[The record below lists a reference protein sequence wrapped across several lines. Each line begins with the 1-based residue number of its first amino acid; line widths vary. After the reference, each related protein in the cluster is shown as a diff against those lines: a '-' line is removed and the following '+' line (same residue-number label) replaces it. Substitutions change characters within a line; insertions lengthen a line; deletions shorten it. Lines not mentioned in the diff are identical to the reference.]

1 MDEFWNVLMDNMDAT
16 LMIFARVLGI
26 FSFNPILSRGNV
38 PGRVRAGGA
47 LFITYVI
54 AMTINVGEL
63 QIGDTAGEYVLCII
77 RELSVGLILGFICDM
92 FVYLIFF
99 AGEIMDSQAGLG
111 MAKIF
116 DPSSHMQMSLYG
128 SYIGYMFYLYFFVS
142 DSHLTLIKI
151 FVDSFET
158 IPLCTG
164 FASYNFGWT
173 AVEMFAGIVTL
184 MVQLA
189 MPIMAAELIVE
200 FSVGIMMK
208 AVPQIQIMA
217 VNIQLKVL
225 VGFAVLFAIT
235 PALSEF
241 ITSYM
246 DNMLETCKNA
256 LPIIWDLEARG

>member
-1 MDEFWNVLMDNMDAT
+1 MDFWDVLLSNRDAL
-16 LMIFARVLGI
+16 LMILARILGI

-38 PGRVRAGGA
+38 PGRVRAG
-47 LFITYVI
+47 LSLLITYVV
-54 AMTINVGEL
+54 AMTIDVGDL
-63 QIGDTAGEYVLCII
+63 DIGDTAGEYVLCIL
-77 RELSVGLILGFICDM
+77 RELAVGLILGFVCDM

-116 DPSSHMQMSLYG
+116 DPSSRMQMSLYG
-128 SYIGYMFYLYFFVS
+128 SYIGYMFYLYFFVTNA
-142 DSHLTLIKI
+142 HMTLIRI
-151 FVDSFET
+151 FVDSFEL
-158 IPLCTG
+158 IPLC
-164 FASYNFGWT
+164 SWEISPQFGWT
-173 AVEMFAGIVTL
+173 AVEMFSKVVVL

-235 PALSEF
+235 PAMSEF
-241 ITSYM
+241 ILKYM
-246 DNMLETCKNA
+246 DNMMETARNA
-256 LPIIWDLEARG
+256 IPLFGQ

>member
-1 MDEFWNVLMDNMDAT
+1 MDFWDVFLGNRDAVLMI
-16 LMIFARVLGI
+16 LARILGI

-38 PGRVRAGGA
+38 PGRVRAGIS
-47 LFITYVI
+47 LLITYVI
-54 AMTINVGEL
+54 AMTIDVGEL
-63 QIGDTAGEYVLCII
+63 DIGETAGEYVICIL
-77 RELSVGLILGFICDM
+77 RELAIGLIMGFICDM

-142 DSHLTLIKI
+142 NSHMTLIRI
-151 FVDSFET
+151 FADSFEL
-158 IPLCTG
+158 IPLCSWTV
-164 FASYNFGWT
+164 SPEFGWT
-173 AVEMFAGIVTL
+173 AVEMFAKIVTL

-235 PALSEF
+235 PAMSEF
-241 ITSYM
+241 IVDYI
-246 DNMLETCKNA
+246 DNMMETARNA
-256 LPIIWDLEARG
+256 VTLIS

>member
-1 MDEFWNVLMDNMDAT
+1 MDEFWNVLLANRDAVF
-16 LMIFARVLGI
+16 MIFARVLGL
-26 FSFNPILSRGNV
+26 FSFNPILSRANV

-47 LFITYVI
+47 LLITYVI
-54 AMTINVGEL
+54 AMTIDVGEL
-63 QIGDTAGEYVLCII
+63 QLGSTAGEYVLCIL
-77 RELSVGLILGFICDM
+77 RELAIGLILGFICDM

-116 DPSSHMQMSLYG
+116 DPSSRMQMSLYG

-142 DSHLTLIKI
+142 NAHLTLIKI
-151 FVDSFET
+151 FADSFED

-164 FASYNFGWT
+164 FVSYEFGWT
-173 AVEMFAGIVTL
+173 AVEMFAKIVTL
-184 MVQLA
+184 MLQLA
-189 MPIMAAELIVE
+189 MPIIAAELIVE

-235 PALSEF
+235 PAVSEF
-241 ITSYM
+241 IVKYI
-246 DNMLETCKNA
+246 DNMLVTCREA
-256 LPIIWDLEARG
+256 VPIFWASGN

>member
-1 MDEFWNVLMDNMDAT
+1 MDFWDVLLSNRDAL
-16 LMIFARVLGI
+16 LMILARILGI

-38 PGRVRAGGA
+38 PGRVRAG
-47 LFITYVI
+47 LSLLITYVV
-54 AMTINVGEL
+54 AMTIDVGDL
-63 QIGDTAGEYVLCII
+63 DIGDTAGEYVLCIL
-77 RELSVGLILGFICDM
+77 RELAVGLILGFVCDM

-116 DPSSHMQMSLYG
+116 DPSSRMQMSLYG
-128 SYIGYMFYLYFFVS
+128 SYIGYMFYLYFFVTNA
-142 DSHLTLIKI
+142 HMTLIRI
-151 FVDSFET
+151 FVDSFEL
-158 IPLCTG
+158 IPLC
-164 FASYNFGWT
+164 SWKISPEFGWT
-173 AVEMFAGIVTL
+173 AVEMFSKVVVL

-235 PALSEF
+235 PAMSEF
-241 ITSYM
+241 ILKYM
-246 DNMLETCKNA
+246 DNMMETARNA
-256 LPIIWDLEARG
+256 IPLFGQ